1 MIDGT
6 SYSIEKLQQMFIEDI
21 SARERNRLFPHG
33 LTNGMA
39 IELWDFVDALAK
51 GRNVEIDAEE
61 GLKSKAISE
70 AIYESGKS
78 GKVVKVADVIRGKVD
93 AYQRDVDRYWKL

>member
-1 MIDGT
+1 
-6 SYSIEKLQQMFIEDI
+6 
-21 SARERNRLFPHG
+21 
-33 LTNGMA
+33 MA
-39 IELWDFVDALAK
+39 IELWDFVDAIGK

-78 GKVVKVADVIRGKVD
+78 GEVVKVADVIRGKAN
-93 AYQRDVDRYWKL
+93 AYQRDLDRYWKL

>member
-1 MIDGT
+1 MA
-6 SYSIEKLQQMFIEDI
+6 KLQQMFLEDI
-21 SARERNRLFPHG
+21 SSREQNRLFPHG
-33 LTNGMA
+33 LTDGMA
-39 IELWDFVDALAK
+39 IELWDFVDAIAK

-78 GKVVKVADVIRGKVD
+78 GQVVKVADVIRGKAN
-93 AYQRDVDRYWKL
+93 AYQRDIDRYWNL